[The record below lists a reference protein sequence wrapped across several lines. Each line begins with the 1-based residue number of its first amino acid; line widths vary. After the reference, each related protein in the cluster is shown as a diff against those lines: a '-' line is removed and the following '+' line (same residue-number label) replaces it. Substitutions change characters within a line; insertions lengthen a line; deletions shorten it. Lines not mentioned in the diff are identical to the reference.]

1 MAYEFLL
8 VEKEGSV
15 AVVTLNRPEKRNAL
29 SIALRYEMDVCLR
42 ELEEDDGISVVIITG
57 SGSAFC
63 AGFDLTEMRFEDPEH
78 VKRFNESSNVYHA
91 RLMNFK
97 KPLIAAINGPALAG
111 GLDLA
116 VLCDI
121 RIASEGASFAH
132 PEIKFGSPVL
142 FTALRDIIGGGLARE
157 LCLTGRRIDAAEA
170 LRIGLVN
177 QVVPGERLLEEA
189 KGVARTIAEAPRS
202 GLEATKAMIIQ
213 SAEAVR
219 GWQTEAQGAPFSGV
233 QQQKLPIRK
242 NLK

>member
-29 SIALRYEMDVCLR
+29 SIALRYEMDICLK
-42 ELEEDDGISVVIITG
+42 ELGEDDEISVVIITG
-57 SGSAFC
+57 SGPAFC

-97 KPLIAAINGPALAG
+97 KPIIAAINGPALGG

-177 QVVPGERLLEEA
+177 QVVPGERLLEEV
-189 KGVARTIAEAPRS
+189 KEVARTIAEAPRS
-202 GLEATKAMIIQ
+202 GLEATKAMIIR
-213 SAEAVR
+213 SSEAVR
-219 GWQTEAQGAPFSGV
+219 GWQTEAQGDPFSGV
-233 QQQKLPIRK
+233 QQQKLPK
-242 NLK
+242 GKKD

>member
-1 MAYEFLL
+1 MAYEFLS
-8 VEKEGSV
+8 VEKDGPL

-29 SIALRYEMDVCLR
+29 SIALRYEMDAGLK
-42 ELEEDDGISVVIITG
+42 ELEEDDEISVVIITG
-57 SGSAFC
+57 RGPAFC

-78 VKRFNESSNVYHA
+78 AKRFTESSDVYHQ
-91 RLMNFK
+91 RLMHFK

-121 RIASEGASFAH
+121 RIAAEGASFAH

-157 LCLTGRRIDAAEA
+157 LCFTGRRIDSAEA

-177 QVVPGERLLEEA
+177 LVVSAEQLLEES
-189 KGVARTIAEAPRS
+189 KRVAQTIAEAPRS

-213 SAEAVR
+213 SSEAVR
-219 GWQTEAQGAPFSGV
+219 GWQMEAQANAFSGV
-233 QQQKLPIRK
+233 EQGKLPIRK
-242 NLK
+242 AT

>member
-8 VEKEGSV
+8 VEREGPI

-29 SIALRYEMDVCLR
+29 SIALRYEMDVCLK
-42 ELEEDDGISVVIITG
+42 ELEQDDEISVVIITG
-57 SGSAFC
+57 NGPAFC

-78 VKRFNESSNVYHA
+78 VRRFNESSNVYHT

-132 PEIKFGSPVL
+132 PEIKFGAPVL

-157 LCLTGRRIDAAEA
+157 LCLIGRRLDAAEA

-177 QVVPGERLLEEA
+177 QVVPGERLLEQA
-189 KGVARTIAEAPRS
+189 KEVARTIAEAPRS
-202 GLEATKAMIIQ
+202 GLEATKAMIIR
-213 SAEAVR
+213 SSEAVR
-219 GWQTEAQGAPFSGV
+219 GWQAEAQAEAFSGIE
-233 QQQKLPIRK
+233 QGKLPLRK

>member
-8 VEKEGSV
+8 VDKEGSV

-29 SIALRYEMDVCLR
+29 SIALRYEMDACLK
-42 ELEEDDGISVVIITG
+42 ELEADDDISVAIITG
-57 SGSAFC
+57 SGTAFC
-63 AGFDLTEMRFEDPEH
+63 AGFDLSEMRFDDPEH
-78 VKRFNESSNVYHA
+78 VKRFTESSDVYHQ

-142 FTALRDIIGGGLARE
+142 FTALSDIIGGGLARE
-157 LCLTGRRIDAAEA
+157 LCFTGRRIDAAEA

-177 QVVPGERLLEEA
+177 QVVPRGRLLQEA
-189 KGVARTIAEAPRS
+189 KRLAQTIAQAPRS
-202 GLEATKAMIIQ
+202 GLEATKAMIVQ
-213 SAEAVR
+213 SSEAVR
-219 GWQTEAQGAPFSGV
+219 GWQTGAQASAFTGV
-233 QQQKLPIRK
+233 EQGKLPLRK
-242 NLK
+242 AK

>member
-8 VEKEGSV
+8 VEREGAV
-15 AVVTLNRPEKRNAL
+15 AIVTLNRPEKRNAL
-29 SIALRYEMDVCLR
+29 SIVLRYEMNTCLK
-42 ELEEDDGISVVIITG
+42 ELEEDDEISVVIVTG
-57 SGSAFC
+57 SGPAFC

-78 VKRFNESSNVYHA
+78 VKRFAESSDVYHQ
-91 RLMNFK
+91 RLMHFR

-121 RIASEGASFAH
+121 RIASEAASFAH

-157 LCLTGRRIDAAEA
+157 LCFTGRRIDAAEA

-177 QVVPGERLLEEA
+177 QVVAAGQLLEEA
-189 KGVARTIAEAPRS
+189 KRVAQTIAEAPRS
-202 GLEATKAMIIQ
+202 GLEATKAMIIE
-213 SAEAVR
+213 SSEAVR
-219 GWQTEAQGAPFSGV
+219 GWRTEAQANAFSGV
-233 QQQKLPIRK
+233 EQGKLPMRK
-242 NLK
+242 AI

>member
-8 VEKEGSV
+8 VEKEGSF

-29 SIALRYEMDVCLR
+29 SIALRYEMDVCLK

-63 AGFDLTEMRFEDPEH
+63 AGFDITEIRFEDPEH
-78 VKRFNESSNVYHA
+78 VKRFNESLNVYHD

-121 RIASEGASFAH
+121 RIASEGASFGH
-132 PEIKFGSPVL
+132 PEIKFGAPVF

-157 LCLTGRRIDAAEA
+157 LCLTGRRIDVSEA
-170 LRIGLVN
+170 LRIGLAN

-189 KGVARTIAEAPRS
+189 KQTARTIAEAPRS
-202 GLEATKAMIIQ
+202 GLEAAKAMIIR
-213 SAEAVR
+213 SSEAVR
-219 GWQTEAQGAPFSGV
+219 AKWSREVEST
-233 QQQKLPIRK
+233 
-242 NLK
+242 

>member
-1 MAYEFLL
+1 MAYKFLS

-29 SIALRYEMDVCLR
+29 SIALRYEMDACLK
-42 ELEEDDGISVVIITG
+42 ELEGDDEISVVIITG
-57 SGSAFC
+57 SGPAFC
-63 AGFDLTEMRFEDPEH
+63 AGFDLTEMRFDDSEH
-78 VKRFNESSNVYHA
+78 VKRFTGSSDVYHQ
-91 RLMNFK
+91 RLMRFR

-132 PEIKFGSPVL
+132 LEIKFGSPVL
-142 FTALRDIIGGGLARE
+142 FTALSDIIGGGLARE

-177 QVVPGERLLEEA
+177 QVVPRGRLLEEA
-189 KGVARTIAEAPRS
+189 KRLAQTIAQAPRS

-213 SAEAVR
+213 SSEAVR
-219 GWQTEAQGAPFSGV
+219 GWQTGAQANAFSGV
-233 QQQKLPIRK
+233 EPGKLPIRK
-242 NLK
+242 AT